1 MINDR
6 KTLISITPPPVPL
19 EDAEQR
25 AIFQWAAMETA
36 ARPELGLLYAIPNG
50 GKRAIK
56 TAVALKKQGVKR
68 GVPDMCL
75 PVPRG
80 GFNGLYIELKRVK
93 GGTVSD
99 EQREWI
105 AALNTQ
111 GYKAII
117 CHGAEEAIEQIRGY
131 LNGQGKMA

>member
-1 MINDR
+1 MKR
-6 KTLISITPPPVPL
+6 TYTPPTVPL

-25 AIFQWAAMETA
+25 IIFQWAAMETA

-99 EQREWI
+99 EQGAWI
-105 AALNTQ
+105 NALNAQ
-111 GYKAII
+111 GYRAVV
-117 CHGAEEAIEQIRGY
+117 CCGAQEAIKTIREYMGA
-131 LNGQGKMA
+131 KDERDKV

>member
-1 MINDR
+1 MKRTYN
-6 KTLISITPPPVPL
+6 PPVIPL
-19 EDAEQR
+19 EEIEQEHVFLWASMEER
-25 AIFQWAAMETA
+25 AY
-36 ARPELGLLYAIPNG
+36 PELAMLYAIPNG

-75 PVPRG
+75 PVSRG
-80 GFNGLYIELKRVK
+80 GYHGLYIELKRQK
-93 GGTVSD
+93 GGRVSD

-131 LNGQGKMA
+131 LCHTSTKT

>member
-1 MINDR
+1 MKR
-6 KTLISITPPPVPL
+6 TYTPPTVPL

-25 AIFQWAAMETA
+25 VIFQWAAMETA

-75 PVPRG
+75 PVARNG
-80 GFNGLYIELKRVK
+80 YHGLYIELKRQK
-93 GGTVSD
+93 GGTVS
-99 EQREWI
+99 ETQKEWI
-105 AALNTQ
+105 AALAEQ
-111 GYKAII
+111 GYKAVV
-117 CHGAEEAIEQIRGY
+117 CRGADEAIGTIKEY
-131 LNGQGKMA
+131 LKWT

>member
-1 MINDR
+1 MKHTYN
-6 KTLISITPPPVPL
+6 PPTVPL

-25 AIFQWAAMETA
+25 IIFQWAAMETA

-75 PVPRG
+75 PVARG
-80 GFNGLYIELKRVK
+80 GYHGLYVELKRQK
-93 GGTVSD
+93 GGTVS
-99 EQREWI
+99 EAQKSWI
-105 AALNTQ
+105 TALTEQ
-111 GYKAII
+111 GYKAVV
-117 CHGAEEAIEQIRGY
+117 CRGAEEAIGTIKEY
-131 LNGQGKMA
+131 LWEHTSTRT

>member
-1 MINDR
+1 MKR
-6 KTLISITPPPVPL
+6 TYTPPTVPL

-25 AIFQWAAMETA
+25 IIFQWAAMETA

-105 AALNTQ
+105 AALAEQ
-111 GYKAII
+111 GYKAVV
-117 CHGAEEAIEQIRGY
+117 CRGAEEAIRTIKEY
-131 LNGQGKMA
+131 LSWT

>member
-1 MINDR
+1 MKR
-6 KTLISITPPPVPL
+6 TYTPLTVPL

-25 AIFQWAAMETA
+25 IIFQWAAMETA

-75 PVPRG
+75 PVSRG
-80 GFNGLYIELKRVK
+80 GYHGLYIELKRQK

-105 AALNTQ
+105 AALNSQ

-131 LNGQGKMA
+131 LCHTSTRT

>member
-1 MINDR
+1 MKRTYN
-6 KTLISITPPPVPL
+6 PPVIPL
-19 EDAEQR
+19 EEIEQEHVFLWASMEER
-25 AIFQWAAMETA
+25 AY
-36 ARPELGLLYAIPNG
+36 PELAMLYAIPNG

-75 PVPRG
+75 PVSRG
-80 GFNGLYIELKRVK
+80 GYHGLYIELKRQR
-93 GGTVSD
+93 GGTVS
-99 EQREWI
+99 EAQKSWI
-105 AALNTQ
+105 TALNTQ

-131 LNGQGKMA
+131 LCHTSTKT